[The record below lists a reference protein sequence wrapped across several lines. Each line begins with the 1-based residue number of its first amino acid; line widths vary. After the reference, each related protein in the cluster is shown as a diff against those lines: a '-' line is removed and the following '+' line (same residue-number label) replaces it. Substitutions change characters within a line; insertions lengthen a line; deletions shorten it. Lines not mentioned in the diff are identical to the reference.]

1 MPQGAAPVLQLE
13 FLEALGLCYFHA
25 AVELLPAVVGGGRHL
40 QGSAD
45 IGDGLA
51 LVEELL
57 SSPQFANDL
66 LGVVAFAFHGA
77 SPGQVWAV
85 GKLS

>member
-1 MPQGAAPVLQLE
+1 
-13 FLEALGLCYFHA
+13 
-25 AVELLPAVVGGGRHL
+25 VVGGGRHL
-40 QGSAD
+40 QGPAD

-57 SSPQFANDL
+57 SSPQFADDL
-66 LGVVAFAFHGA
+66 LGVVALAFHEA
-77 SPGQVWAV
+77 SPGQVWPV